1 LWQKKSRVKVEV
13 DEIEKSGRLSDELRY
28 HGLQNIWMTG
38 TDADSVQNVHNVE
51 LLLVTKL
58 ILRRV

>member
-1 LWQKKSRVKVEV
+1 M
-13 DEIEKSGRLSDELRY
+13 DDIEKSGRLSDELRY

-58 ILRRV
+58 ILRSV